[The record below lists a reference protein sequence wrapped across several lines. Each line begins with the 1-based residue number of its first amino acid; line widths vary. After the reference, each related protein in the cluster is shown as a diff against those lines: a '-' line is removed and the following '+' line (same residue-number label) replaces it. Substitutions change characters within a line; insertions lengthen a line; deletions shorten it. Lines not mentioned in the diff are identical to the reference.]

1 VSRWSWQSVSL
12 SEGRKGYLHVQ
23 MALGV
28 AEGGALDVTTVV
40 AAELDLALAIGLFAG
55 GARVGILI
63 LSAIALTSG

>member
-1 VSRWSWQSVSL
+1 
-12 SEGRKGYLHVQ
+12 